1 MSVKPANDE
10 MAIKLEDVVIT
21 EVLQQRPRRAPDY
34 KSEND
39 ALRALAQHLL
49 DDPDTLLQRLVAL
62 AVRLCAC
69 GSVGVNIPETLP
81 SGERVFRWAAVSGLY
96 AKYEGMTVPRDT
108 SPSSI
113 ALDRGATQLFAHPG
127 RFFTS
132 LAALDPPV
140 VEGLVLELRGRG
152 DALGTLWIATHDR
165 ERQFDLED
173 VRLMTSLTAF
183 TAAALQAHRQRND
196 VRQANEIK
204 DRFLAT
210 LSHEL
215 RTLLTAILGWTRMM
229 RLGAVEP
236 HRIPHALETIERNAQ
251 LQMDLVSDLLDL
263 ERIRMGTLRLNP
275 QTVALQQM
283 VRGVIDGFAPAAH
296 AKTLTIGAQLES
308 TVDPVWADSSRLE
321 QVLRN
326 LLSNAVKFTPDGGR
340 IDVTL
345 RQHGHMAEV
354 AVTDTGI
361 GIASEALP
369 HVFEAFMQGDIDHRT
384 VSQGLGLGLAIV
396 RHLVAL
402 HGGTVSAR
410 SDGPGCG
417 TTFVVTLPTSAG
429 RPLDHAAEGGQASSE
444 PRRTRAAGSSS

>member
-1 MSVKPANDE
+1 
-10 MAIKLEDVVIT
+10 MAITLEDIVIT
-21 EVLQQRPRRAPDY
+21 EALQQRPRRAPDY
-34 KSEND
+34 QSENE
-39 ALRALAQHLL
+39 ALRALAQHLI
-49 DDPDTLLQRLVAL
+49 DDPDTLLQRLVTL

-69 GSVGVNIPETLP
+69 GSVGVNIADTLP
-81 SGERVFRWAAVSGLY
+81 TGERVFRWAAVAGLY

-108 SPSSI
+108 SPSSV
-113 ALDRGATQLFAHPG
+113 ALDRGATQLFSYPG

-132 LAALDPPV
+132 LGALDPPV
-140 VEGLVLELRGRG
+140 VEGLVLELRGGG
-152 DALGTLWIATHDR
+152 DALGTLWIAIHDR

-196 VRQANEIK
+196 VRQANEVK

-275 QTVALQQM
+275 GTVALDRM
-283 VRGVIDGFAPAAH
+283 VRGVIDSFAPAAQ
-296 AKTLTIGAQLES
+296 AKTLTMGCQIDAA
-308 TVDPVWADSSRLE
+308 VDPVWADGSRLE

-345 RQHGHMAEV
+345 RQHGHLAEV
-354 AVTDTGI
+354 SVIDTGI
-361 GIASEALP
+361 GIAPEALP
-369 HVFEAFMQGDIDHRT
+369 HVFEAFMQGDVDHRT

-402 HGGTVSAR
+402 HGGTVTAR

-417 TTFVVTLPTSAG
+417 TMFVVTLPTYAG
-429 RPLDHAAEGGQASSE
+429 RPLDHSAEGGRASSE